1 MLSDKSKTRASA
13 STVQALAGDR
23 SQRVETAPS
32 YENYLRI
39 KQGVGA
45 AALRAAGLPAAEELS
60 YDAYAAALRAAK
72 AGARGERPMPS
83 PGSEPLPSQALS
95 VPAKR
100 APRARGPIA
109 WCVGLSVAFIGGMVI
124 NEIMR
129 DQNLAGGPTLSPLAT
144 TAVEA
149 ASPAASPAPVLLLQ
163 PRIAQADH
171 LPRPSPVA
179 SLPVAGLPVAGLPVP
194 TSLVAEM
201 LSTNAGPAVPEE
213 RSEPGLVV
221 LRDTMAASAA
231 QPEELLP
238 KPKPISASANLPAV
252 TIPAAKA
259 KKPVAGSQS
268 QPPALWDSLS
278 DLLASNK
285 TSEATAKQRWRNK
298 SEDR

>member
-1 MLSDKSKTRASA
+1 MLSDQSKTRASA

-23 SQRVETAPS
+23 SQRADNAPS

-83 PGSEPLPSQALS
+83 PDSEPLPSQALS
-95 VPAKR
+95 GPAKR
-100 APRARGPIA
+100 APRARGLIA

-129 DQNLAGGPTLSPLAT
+129 DQNLAGGPALSPVAT
-144 TAVEA
+144 TAAEA
-149 ASPAASPAPVLLLQ
+149 ASPEASPAPVLLLQ

-179 SLPVAGLPVAGLPVP
+179 SLPAANPA
-194 TSLVAEM
+194 AET
-201 LSTNAGPAVPEE
+201 LSTNAEPAAPEE
-213 RSEPGLVV
+213 RSVPGLVV
-221 LRDTMAASAA
+221 LPDTLAASAA

-238 KPKPISASANLPAV
+238 KPKPVSASANLPAV
-252 TIPAAKA
+252 RIPAAKA
-259 KKPVAGSQS
+259 KKPVARSQS

-298 SEDR
+298 SEDK